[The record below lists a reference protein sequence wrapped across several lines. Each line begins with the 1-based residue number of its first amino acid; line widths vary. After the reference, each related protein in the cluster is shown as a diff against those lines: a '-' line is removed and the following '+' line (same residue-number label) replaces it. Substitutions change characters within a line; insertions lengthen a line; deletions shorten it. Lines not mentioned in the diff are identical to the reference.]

1 MERILVTG
9 VNGFVGQHLAKELAE
24 NGMQVIG
31 IGGPQGAT
39 EQSEFV
45 HDYQVVDLMDKAAVE
60 AIDFS
65 GITGVVHL
73 AGMAAVGPSFD
84 NPLQYIQTNVG
95 IEINLFEAAQAQNQ
109 HPKFVVV
116 SSGSLYDPQSE
127 LPITETSPVL
137 PNSPYAVSK
146 LGQEQMAQYYAT
158 RGFEVVIARPFNHI
172 GPGQGIGFIVPDLT
186 KQAVE
191 FENIDLDKISVGNLD
206 AKRDYTDVRDIA
218 RAYRLLLEK
227 GKSGETYNICS
238 GTSRSGHEL
247 LELILGTVDVHPEI
261 AKDPSKMRPS
271 DTPDIYGSHNKL
283 TQDTD
288 WEPTVDIAT
297 TIQDVVADWRSQ
309 LQ

>member
-9 VNGFVGQHLAKELAE
+9 VNGFVGQHLAKELAD
-24 NGMQVIG
+24 NGMQVMG
-31 IGGPQGAT
+31 IGGPQGAS

-45 HDYQVVDLMDKAAVE
+45 QEYHVVDLMDKAAVE

-65 GITGVVHL
+65 DISGVVHL

-84 NPLQYIQTNVG
+84 TPLQYIQTNIG
-95 IEINLFEAAQAQNQ
+95 MEINLFEAAHIQGH
-109 HPKFVVV
+109 HPKFVVI
-116 SSGSLYDPQSE
+116 SSGSLYDSKAQ

-137 PNSPYAVSK
+137 PSSPYAVSK
-146 LGQEQMAQYYAT
+146 LGQEQMAEYYRT

-172 GPGQGIGFIVPDLT
+172 GPGQGPGFIVPDLT

-206 AKRDYTDVRDIA
+206 AKRDYTDVRDIV
-218 RAYRLLLEK
+218 RAYRLLLGK
-227 GKSGETYNICS
+227 GVSGETYNICT

-247 LELILGTVDVHPEI
+247 LELILSTVDVHPEI
-261 AKDPSKMRPS
+261 TQDPSKMRPS
-271 DTPDIYGSHNKL
+271 DTPDIYGSHDKL
-283 TQDTD
+283 TKDTG
-288 WEPTVDIAT
+288 WEPTIDITT
-297 TIQDVVADWRSQ
+297 TIQDVVTDWRNK